1 MLNPRER
8 ERDASR
14 TQPDPLVSQLQCQVS
29 LDNYLH
35 MPGGGEGQERGRAE
49 GPRSQDDYL
58 LELNSIPSI
67 SLVIIPF
74 AKAAAAFEVVSSVS
88 KRDRSCS
95 ASPSLSLSLSGCLG
109 AAVETMKL
117 LSLSPSLSVYLF
129 RLIVHQPRLLPRCA
143 KYAHFID
150 EMGEV
155 VGAGEAE
162 GHEGDGAGRR
172 TQAVPRKCRNVR
184 IVPAYRQLASSSA
197 TVVVVVAIRCRCH
210 ANLSICVPSG
220 SYLSYSFSYCSHS
233 SSSSFS
239 CPVCILSANMR
250 FRFQT
255 LQVQHVQP

>member
-1 MLNPRER
+1 MIAIDRVREEKELRGVSKGKSCLTPER

-117 LSLSPSLSVYLF
+117 LSPSLSVYLF

-155 VGAGEAE
+155 VGAGEA
-162 GHEGDGAGRR
+162 EGDGAGRR

-210 ANLSICVPSG
+210 ANLSIC
-220 SYLSYSFSYCSHS
+220 LSLASMVLLLLLLLLFPLLLLLPCVHFVS
-233 SSSSFS
+233 
-239 CPVCILSANMR
+239 
-250 FRFQT
+250 
-255 LQVQHVQP
+255 